1 MARASE
7 AGVRGTARRVGELVR
22 AGGCVLLLL
31 GLLVRPLAAQLP
43 DAEAAFR
50 RGDYRVARAAYER
63 VLAADSTN
71 VRALYQL
78 AILDSWYGKLAR
90 SLERFGRLRRLA
102 PQDGDIMVAQAR
114 VLAWADRTA
123 AAGALYDSVLA
134 RTPDR
139 TDALAGRARTV
150 AWSGDLDR
158 AEGLWREAL
167 ARHVDEPELLI
178 GLAQTLYWKGQPAL
192 AEGYAARARALAPQ
206 DRTVLELERELRAA
220 VRPSVRTTVDGA
232 GDSDGNTF
240 VAEEAYYEA
249 SLSTAVRGTL
259 RAGWR
264 RASLNATTG
273 SSLDVGG
280 QLSAPLGAKA
290 GVQAGLG
297 VRRLLP
303 DSGGGTTPLTAALG
317 LRLRPGRDVAGGI
330 GYSRAPFDETA
341 TLIARGLVVNALD
354 GSVDVAPSSHWSL
367 SGGGGGAW
375 LSDGNRRYSAVAAVL
390 ARVLPGVQVGPFARV
405 MGYRQRG
412 SGYFSPNRFSVLEG
426 RVTADWRRTRWGV
439 RADGG
444 VGSQQ
449 VFQGAA
455 HQLEWHMSVTL
466 TRGWGA
472 SNEIAL
478 VGLVTNSAAAA
489 AVGKTSTA
497 GFSYRTLGLR
507 FQQGL

>member
-1 MARASE
+1 VKAAC
-7 AGVRGTARRVGELVR
+7 AA
-22 AGGCVLLLL
+22 
-31 GLLVRPLAAQLP
+31 LLVLVAPLAAQLP
-43 DAEAAFR
+43 EAEAAFQ
-50 RGDYRVARAAYER
+50 RGDYGAARAAYER
-63 VLAADSTN
+63 VLAADSTS

-78 AILDSWYGKLAR
+78 AILDSWDGKLGR
-90 SLERFGRLRRLA
+90 SLERFARLRRLA
-102 PQDGDIMVAQAR
+102 PRDGDIMVAQAR

-134 RTPDR
+134 RAPDR

-167 ARHVDEPELLI
+167 ARHPDEPELLI

-192 AEGYAARARALAPQ
+192 AEGYAARARVLAPQ
-206 DRTVLELERELRAA
+206 DRTALELERELRAA

-232 GDSDGNTF
+232 GDSDGNSF
-240 VAEEAYYEA
+240 VAQEAYYEA
-249 SLSTAVRGTL
+249 SLSTPVRGTL

-264 RASLNATTG
+264 HASLDTLAG
-273 SSLDVGG
+273 SSYGVGG
-280 QLSAPLGAKA
+280 QVSTSLGAKA
-290 GVQAGLG
+290 AVQAGLG
-297 VRRLLP
+297 VRRLAP
-303 DSGGGTTPLTAALG
+303 DSGPGSTPLTAMLG
-317 LRLRPGRDVAGGI
+317 LRLRPGRYVAGGI

-341 TLIARGLVVNALD
+341 LLIERGLVVDALD
-354 GSVDVAPSSHWSL
+354 GSVDVSPSPHWSL

-375 LSDGNRRYSAVAAVL
+375 LSDGNRRYSAVVALL
-390 ARVLPGVQVGPFARV
+390 ARIVAGVQVGPFARV
-405 MGYRQRG
+405 MGYRRPG
-412 SGYFSPNRFSVLEG
+412 IGYFSPDRFSVLEG
-426 RVTADWRRTRWGV
+426 RVTADWRRARWGV
-439 RADGG
+439 RGDGG
-444 VGSQQ
+444 IGSQQ
-449 VFQGAA
+449 VFTGAA
-455 HQLEWHMSVTL
+455 HQVEWHAGLTL

-489 AVGKTSTA
+489 AIGKTSTA